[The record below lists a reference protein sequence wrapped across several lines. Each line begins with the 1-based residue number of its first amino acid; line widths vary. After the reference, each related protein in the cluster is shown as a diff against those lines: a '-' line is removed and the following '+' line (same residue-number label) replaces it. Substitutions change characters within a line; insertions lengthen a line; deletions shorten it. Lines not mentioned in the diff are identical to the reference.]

1 MQKTAHETTSN
12 KATRLKK
19 NYRVIQVTERDFVVI
34 GDHSTYKIR
43 RFSDGWYCECR
54 WTRFNGTLKP
64 CSHIQ
69 AAQQVLLDPSSQVP
83 VKPLAQLLAG
93 SFN

>member
-1 MQKTAHETTSN
+1 MPSYRETVPE

-19 NYRVIQVTERDFVVI
+19 NYRVIQVTERNFMVI
-34 GDHSTYKIR
+34 GDHSTYEVR
-43 RFSDGWYCECR
+43 RFNSGWYCNCR

-64 CSHIQ
+64 CSHIRAAEQ
-69 AAQQVLLDPSSQVP
+69 ALLDPACQEV

-93 SFN
+93 AMN